1 MKHIILTS
9 LTILSTLTACDTGDA
24 APGCEMILVGAQGST
39 LAGANPWAAVQ
50 ITGEE
55 CTGSAKSL
63 RVSMYETTPAMYY
76 HGDADL
82 VSVEQVNKTI
92 TCAVF
97 EWPTWES
104 SVLNWGL
111 LVSPTARKD
120 SSEATP
126 RATYLSAEQ
135 IPEYVPGG
143 PSPVWRDKV
152 NGWKVHPASPAN
164 TPGCA
169 PGGGA

>member
-9 LTILSTLTACDTGDA
+9 LTILSALTACDTGDT
-24 APGCEMILVGAQGST
+24 APGCTMLLVGARGST
-39 LAGANPWAAVQ
+39 PPGARPWAAVE
-50 ITGEE
+50 IVGED
-55 CTGSAKSL
+55 CAWSAKTL

-82 VSVEQVNKTI
+82 VSIDQVNKTT

-97 EWPTWES
+97 EWPEWES

-111 LVSPTARKD
+111 LVSPAARKD
-120 SSEATP
+120 SGQETP

-152 NGWKVHPASPAN
+152 SGWKLHPASPEN
-164 TPGCA
+164 TPGCY
-169 PGGGA
+169 PGGA